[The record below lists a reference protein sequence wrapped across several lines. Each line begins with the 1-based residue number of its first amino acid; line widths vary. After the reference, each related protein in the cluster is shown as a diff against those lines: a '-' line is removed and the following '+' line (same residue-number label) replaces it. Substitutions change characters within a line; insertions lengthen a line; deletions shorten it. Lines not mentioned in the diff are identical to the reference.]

1 MFEPDST
8 PTYEEIMRWARLR
21 KYRLI
26 LNHIHA
32 LGNIY
37 YDKGRM
43 DAYIIVAKLASFE
56 RNGK

>member
-26 LNHIHA
+26 LNHIHQ
-32 LGNIY
+32 GGSIWN
-37 YDKGRM
+37 DTGRFEGYKLI
-43 DAYIIVAKLASFE
+43 AVLASKE